1 MGEPTRREPTLGDPE
16 SAETR
21 TGVRTS
27 GLPKLRLRLARWA
40 ILWERLWPAL
50 WPATFIAGLFLLVA
64 LFDLFAVLPGWL
76 HLIALIGFV
85 GAFLAALSRGIAEAR
100 LPDAAAGRRRVER
113 ESGLSH
119 RPLTALDD
127 RLAGG
132 VADPEAAALWQAYQ
146 RRLRGSLP
154 RLRVGFPRAGLA
166 RRDPWGLRA
175 ALGLLLVIAVTAGW
189 GDGWNRLSR
198 AAMPDLAGAGQDLPP
213 KLILWITPPAYTRI
227 APLFVDTAEELRP
240 TLTVPEGSTVLAQVE
255 GGRGTPSLTI
265 GEAAVAF
272 AEIGTGTYRVDAAV
286 LTGDRLA
293 VEQGGRQLGAW
304 PLRIVPDQP
313 PTATFATPPTETERT
328 ALRIEFEAQDDYG
341 LKKVWA
347 VIRRVT
353 GEGGA
358 GGNRILSAETIE
370 LPLPLPGIDQPEARA
385 ASYHDLTPHP
395 WAGLPVEMRLTAQDS
410 ADQTGRSAPMTLTL
424 PERIF
429 HHPVARAIIE
439 QRKRLTVAPEDRDAV
454 GRALARIAAATQAYD
469 GDIVVTLTLRIAQR
483 RLETDR
489 TGAELASVQ
498 DLLWDTALR
507 LEDGNLT
514 IAERELRAAQQAL
527 QEALAREDTTDA
539 EIERLMDELQ
549 QALDQFLAALTEQME
564 RQLAEGQ
571 EPQPL
576 DPNATMLQQE
586 DLQRLLDQA
595 REMARSGARDAAR
608 EMLAQLQEML
618 ENLQSGMFAG
628 EPQQGAAEAMQMM
641 QDLEALT
648 QHQQELL
655 DRSFRQSQQMQP
667 GEQSSTDGAGAREQ
681 EGLRRAL
688 GDIMRRFG
696 EMTGEIPGELG
707 RGERAMREAVDA
719 LERGAPG
726 EAVAP
731 QSRALD
737 ELQQAMGA
745 MAETLAQQLGRQPG
759 QGQGQFGR
767 APLDPLGRNQP
778 GQGLID
784 TGDVEI
790 PEEADLQRAREIL
803 DELRRRAGE
812 LERPRPE
819 REYIDRLLRRF

>member
-1 MGEPTRREPTLGDPE
+1 MGGWIRRDPDP
-16 SAETR
+16 AETR
-21 TGVRTS
+21 TDARTS
-27 GLPKLRLRLARWA
+27 GLSKLRLQLARWA

-50 WPATFIAGLFLLVA
+50 WPATLIAGLFLLVA
-64 LFDLFAVLPGWL
+64 LFDLFALLPGWL

-85 GAFLAALSRGIAEAR
+85 GAFLAALARGVREAR
-100 LPDAAAGRRRVER
+100 LPDIAAGRRRVER

-132 VADPEAAALWQAYQ
+132 ATDSEAAALWQAYQ
-146 RRLRGSLP
+146 RRLRGNLS
-154 RLRVGFPRAGLA
+154 RLRVGLPRAGLA

-175 ALGLLLVIAVTAGW
+175 ALGLVLVIAVAAGW
-189 GDGWNRLSR
+189 GDGWNRVAR
-198 AAMPDLAGAGQDLPP
+198 AVTPDLAGAGQDLPP
-213 KLILWITPPAYTRI
+213 KLTLWITPPAYTRI
-227 APLFVDTAEELRP
+227 APLFVDTAAEP
-240 TLTVPEGSTVLAQVE
+240 DATLTVPEGSTLLAQVE

-272 AEIGTGTYRVDAAV
+272 AEIGAGTYRVNAAV
-286 LTGDRLA
+286 LTGDHLT

-313 PTATFATPPTETERT
+313 PTVTFAGPPVKTERA
-328 ALRIEFEAQDDYG
+328 ALRIEFEARDDYG
-341 LKKVWA
+341 LTA
-347 VIRRVT
+347 VGAIIRRVT
-353 GEGGA
+353 GESGPGSSV
-358 GGNRILSAETIE
+358 LSAESIE
-370 LPLPLPGIDQPEARA
+370 LSLPLPGVDPTEARA
-385 ASYHDLTPHP
+385 ASFHDLTPHP
-395 WAGLPVEMRLTAQDS
+395 WAGLPVEMRLAAKDS
-410 ADQTGRSAPMTLTL
+410 ADQTGLSAPMTLTL
-424 PERIF
+424 PERVF

-439 QRKRLTVAPEDRDAV
+439 QRKRLTVAPEDRDSI
-454 GRALARIAAATQAYD
+454 GRALARIAAAPGAYD
-469 GDIVVTLTLRIAQR
+469 GDIVVTLALRIAQR
-483 RLETDR
+483 RMENDR
-489 TGAELASVQ
+489 TGADLPGVQ
-498 DLLWDTALR
+498 SLLWDTALR
-507 LEDGNLT
+507 IEDGNLT

-527 QEALAREDTTDA
+527 QDALAREDTTDE

-549 QALDQFLAALTEQME
+549 QALDQFLEALAEQME

-576 DPNATMLQQE
+576 DPDATMLQRE
-586 DLQRLLDQA
+586 DLQQLLDQA

-628 EPQQGAAEAMQMM
+628 EPQPGAAEAMQMM

-648 QHQQELL
+648 QRQQELL

-667 GEQSSTDGAGAREQ
+667 GEQSSDNGAGAREQ

-688 GDIMRRFG
+688 GDIMRQFG
-696 EMTGEIPGELG
+696 EMTGEVPGELG
-707 RGERAMREAVDA
+707 RGERAMRDAVDA
-719 LERGAPG
+719 LRQGAPG
-726 EAVAP
+726 QAVGP

-745 MAETLAQQLGRQPG
+745 MADMLAQQLGRQPG
-759 QGQGQFGR
+759 QTQGRFGR

-812 LERPRPE
+812 LQRPRPE